1 MTATLT
7 QTAPA
12 RPATAATGGFAP
24 GHRLSGRQKA
34 AIIVRFLLSHGA
46 DLPLTHL
53 TDDLQAMLTEQ
64 IGQMDMID
72 RATLETVVE
81 EFCSAIERVG
91 LSFPAGVDGALRML
105 DGRISATAA
114 NRLKRLSGMGAKADP
129 WDKIRSFDAT
139 LILPALR
146 EESIEIG
153 AVILSKLTVPTAA
166 DLLGKLPGDRAR
178 RIAYAM
184 SQTGNI
190 DPEAVRRIGQSLVS
204 QLDHVPV
211 RAFEDDPAERV
222 GQILNV
228 SLASTRDDVL
238 QGLADTDAAV
248 AEQVRKVIF
257 IFAHI
262 PSRIQPRDVPK
273 ILRGIEQDTL
283 VKAIAGA
290 QGENAATAEFLLA
303 NMSQRLATNLREEV
317 AALGKVRDR
326 DAEAAQ
332 AAIVAAIRDLQ
343 LAGDLEMIMPEETE

>member
-7 QTAPA
+7 QTSPLRTTARPTSFAPA
-12 RPATAATGGFAP
+12 NSLT
-24 GHRLSGRQKA
+24 GRQKA
-34 AIIVRFLLSHGA
+34 AIIVRFLLSQGA
-46 DLPLTHL
+46 DLPLTRL
-53 TDDLQAMLTEQ
+53 TDDLQALLTEQ
-64 IGQMDMID
+64 IGQMDLID
-72 RATLETVVE
+72 RNTLDSVVE
-81 EFCSAIERVG
+81 EFCTSIERIG
-91 LSFPAGVDGALRML
+91 LSFPAGVDGALKML
-105 DGRISATAA
+105 DGRISTNAA
-114 NRLKRLSGMGAKADP
+114 NRLKRMAGMGGKADP
-129 WDKIRSFDAT
+129 WDKIRGFDT
-139 LILPALR
+139 GLILPALR
-146 EESIEIG
+146 EESTEIC
-153 AVILSKLTVPTAA
+153 AVILSKLAVPAA
-166 DLLGKLPGDRAR
+166 AELLGKLPGDRAR
-178 RIAYAM
+178 KIAYAM

-211 RAFEDDPAERV
+211 RAFDDDPAERV

-262 PSRIQPRDVPK
+262 PAKILPRDVPK
-273 ILRGIEQDTL
+273 ILRGLDQDLL

-290 QGENAATAEFLLA
+290 KGDNAAAAEFLLA

-326 DAEAAQ
+326 DVEAAQ
-332 AAIVAAIRDLQ
+332 TAIVAAIRDLQ
-343 LAGDLEMIMPEETE
+343 AAGELEMIAPEETD